1 MPTQDEDDVVTEKSK
16 RRDQQAPRVAG
27 EIFTVLTIGQRIR
40 CAREIK
46 GWKQAELALE
56 ADLTQA
62 AVSNLETDGTR
73 KPSGPSLLRL
83 ASAIDVNPDWIL
95 QGVGNMS
102 TTSAITKDEVDLL
115 RSYRGLRRDA
125 RAEALDV
132 IKKLCGPAAPKRQ

>member
-1 MPTQDEDDVVTEKSK
+1 MPSQYEDDVVTEKSK

-40 CAREIK
+40 YARESK
-46 GWKQAELALE
+46 GWKQADLALE

-62 AVSNLETDGTR
+62 AVSNIETDGTR

-83 ASAIDVNPDWIL
+83 ASALDVNPDWIP
-95 QGVGNMS
+95 QGVGAMS

-115 RSYRGLRRDA
+115 RSYRKLRRDA
-125 RAEALDV
+125 RAKALDAV
-132 IKKLCGPAAPKRQ
+132 KKL